1 MHQMLASCILWSS
14 GLSHRSVWLTSWGT
28 VYFSWRTV
36 QYGQFTSYAIVTFRK
51 FRHKTEFSIHGVRSV
66 SIQGSSA
73 EIQIPAHWNMIDYS
87 MAARLF
93 YRPPVF
99 FRHLRLISLSFS
111 QVRIRNAFQKLCH
124 SFVKFLNC
132 VSLKFSESGSVCS

>member
-1 MHQMLASCILWSS
+1 MHQMLTSRIVWSS
-14 GLSHRSVWLTSWGT
+14 GLCHRSVWLTSWGT

-36 QYGQFTSYAIVTFRK
+36 QYGHFTSYAVVTYQK
-51 FRHKTEFSIHGVRSV
+51 FRHMTEFSIRAVKSV

-73 EIQIPAHWNMIDYS
+73 EIQTPAHWNMIDPS
-87 MAARLF
+87 MAALLC
-93 YRPPVF
+93 YRPAVF

-124 SFVKFLNC
+124 SFVKVLNC
-132 VSLKFSESGSVCS
+132 VKSEIEWVGECL